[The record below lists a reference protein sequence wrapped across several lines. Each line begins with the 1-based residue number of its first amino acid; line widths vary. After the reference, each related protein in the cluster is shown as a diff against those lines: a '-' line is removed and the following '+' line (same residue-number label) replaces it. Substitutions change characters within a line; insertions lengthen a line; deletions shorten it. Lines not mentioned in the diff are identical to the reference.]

1 MQYECAGFIMRNL
14 ESLGVGQ
21 ILNNAAESVPDKT
34 AVVDGNL
41 RKTFDEL
48 NRTTDA
54 LAAALAA
61 IGFKKGDRAAIYM
74 KNSFELIVAFYALQK
89 LGVIAVWVN
98 SLYRRSESEFILNN
112 SEAKAVFIFS
122 QQEGHDYLKDILNIR
137 RSSPTLEKV
146 IIVGNGKGQGVYSF
160 YDLIASG
167 RTKKFKDPVIDTR
180 QDLAMLLYTSG
191 TTGKPKGAMIT
202 HYAAVRAGW
211 EYSLGIQASSED
223 IFIGFLPMSH
233 SYGCGSILIQPLLLR
248 ATVVL
253 MGSFE
258 VEKAF
263 KLIEQ
268 EKITLQLAA
277 PTHYILELNHR
288 KRQNYNLSSLRAGLI
303 AGMIAPE
310 GLITR
315 VEKEMGV
322 YLTSF
327 WGASEVGPG
336 LGTMCPYPSPLDIR
350 EKYIG
355 KPVADTRIRIVEPA
369 THLELAD
376 GEIGELTISGWHVM
390 KGYWKNP
397 AETHKQTVDGWLQMG
412 DLASKEENGYI
423 KIYGRT
429 KDLINRGGYKIYPY
443 ELECLLIEH
452 PKIGQVCI
460 VATPNPVLGESIC
473 ACVIPEPDQKI
484 TLAEIRDLMK
494 DKVAP
499 HKLPDELCIM
509 DDFPRLSG
517 GVKIKKFGQGGLA
530 KMAEQDRHRERIRN

>member
-1 MQYECAGFIMRNL
+1 MEDL
-14 ESLGVGQ
+14 KSLTVGQ
-21 ILNNAAESVPDKT
+21 VLERSAAQVPDKI
-34 AVVDGNL
+34 AVVDGDQ
-41 RKTFDEL
+41 RKTYREL
-48 NRTTDA
+48 NAITDA
-54 LAAALAA
+54 LAAALAD
-61 IGFKKGDRAAIYM
+61 IGLRKGDRAAIYM
-74 KNSFELIVAFYALQK
+74 KNSFELTVAFYALQK

-98 SLYRRSESEFILNN
+98 AIYRRNESEFILNN
-112 SEAKAVFIFS
+112 SEARAVFIFS
-122 QQEGHDYLKDILNIR
+122 EWNGHNYLDNILKIKKN
-137 RSSPTLEKV
+137 SPTLEK
-146 IIVGNGKGQGVYSF
+146 IILVGDGKGQGVYSF
-160 YDLIASG
+160 YDLIAAG
-167 RTKKFKDPVIDTR
+167 RNTKITQPVIDTR

-202 HYAAVRAGW
+202 HYTAVRAGW
-211 EYSLGIQASSED
+211 EYSLGVRASSED

-233 SYGCGSILIQPLLLR
+233 SYGCGSILIQPLLLQ

-253 MGSFE
+253 MADFE
-258 VEKAF
+258 VAKAF
-263 KLIEQ
+263 KLIER
-268 EKITLQLAA
+268 EKVTLQLAA
-277 PTHYILELNHR
+277 PTHYILELNNK

-303 AGMIAPE
+303 AGMIAPD
-310 GLITR
+310 GLISR

-355 KPVADTRIRIVEPA
+355 RPVADTRMRIVDPA
-369 THLELAD
+369 TQQELAE

-397 AETHKQTVDGWLQMG
+397 AETRKQTIDGWLHMG
-412 DLASKEENGYI
+412 DLASREENGYI

-452 PKIGQVCI
+452 PKIEQVCI

-473 ACVIPEPDQKI
+473 ACVIPEPGQKI
-484 TLAEIRDLMK
+484 TLTEIRDLVK
-494 DKVAP
+494 DKIAS

-509 DDFPRLSG
+509 ADFPRLSG
-517 GVKIKKFGQGGLA
+517 GVKIKKFGKGGLA
-530 KMAEQDRHRERIRN
+530 EMARQDQNREKIRI

>member
-1 MQYECAGFIMRNL
+1 MEDLKSI
-14 ESLGVGQ
+14 SVGQ
-21 ILNNAAESVPDKT
+21 VLERGAARVPNKT

-41 RKTFDEL
+41 RKTFGDL
-48 NRTTDA
+48 NRITDA
-54 LAAALAA
+54 LAAALED
-61 IGFKKGDRAAIYM
+61 IGLQKGDRAAIYM
-74 KNSFELIVAFYALQK
+74 KNSFEFMVAFYALQK

-98 SLYRRSESEFILNN
+98 AIYRKTESEFILNN
-112 SEAKAVFIFS
+112 SGARAVFIFS
-122 QQEGHDYLKDILNIR
+122 EWEGHDYLGDALTIKKD
-137 RSSPTLEKV
+137 SPTLEK
-146 IIVGNGKGQGVYSF
+146 IILVGDGKGPGVVSF
-160 YDLIASG
+160 YDLIAAG
-167 RTKKFKDPVIDTR
+167 QNKKITRPVIDTR

-211 EYSLGIQASSED
+211 EYSLGVRASSED

-233 SYGCGSILIQPLLLR
+233 SYGCGSILIQPLLLQ

-253 MGSFE
+253 MPSFE

-277 PTHYILELNHR
+277 PTHYILELNHK
-288 KRQNYNLSSLRAGLI
+288 KRQTYDLSSLRAGLI

-355 KPVADTRIRIVEPA
+355 RPVADTRIRIVDPA
-369 THLELAD
+369 THQEVTD

-390 KGYWKNP
+390 KGYWQNP
-397 AETHKQTVDGWLQMG
+397 AETRTQTIDGWLQMG
-412 DLASKEENGYI
+412 DLASREENGYI

-452 PKIGQVCI
+452 PKIEQVCI

-473 ACVIPEPDQKI
+473 ACVMPGPGQKV
-484 TLAEIRDLMK
+484 TLTEIRELMK
-494 DKVAP
+494 DKIP
-499 HKLPDELCIM
+499 LHKLPDDLCIM

-517 GVKIKKFGQGGLA
+517 GIKIKKFGQGGLA
-530 KMAEQDRHRERIRN
+530 ELAEKDETRQKIRKK